1 MRFTTFLLFALF
13 SFFTINAQTGKLT
26 GKVTNNK
33 NEAISGATIEVT
45 EAIRS
50 TITDVDG
57 RFVFTLSPGKY
68 SVVISYVG
76 YTKKSVSEVV
86 VSAGKETSL
95 DLLLEE
101 SDKNQLNE
109 VVIKATPSKRETQS
123 AMIAYQRNTAVVAQV
138 ISAEAIRRSPDK
150 NTGEVLKRVPGT
162 SVQEG
167 KYLVVR
173 GLSDRYNQAMLNG
186 VMLSSTEPDRKTF
199 SYDLFPAPM
208 VDNIVMNKTFTP
220 ELPGEWAGGLVQ
232 VQTKEIPTSDF
243 LQIQVGT
250 GFNSATIGKDFYKYK
265 GGNLDWLGVEDGTR
279 KLADNFPTKSA
290 FNVLSQAE
298 ENEYAKSFRNV
309 WSGTPQTAPLN
320 KQFQLSS
327 GFTGKLFG
335 KKAGGIIALTYNQ
348 TNRRLNFDN
357 AIIAN
362 DEGTQDLYYKNNK
375 YSQDVLAGALANFSI
390 QFDNNNRISFKNI
403 LNVNS
408 TDYVIDRYD
417 GRDYI
422 LGPGSG
428 DKVKAQELGFRQN
441 TFFNTQI
448 LGEHNFPKQAVR
460 VKWYGS
466 FNILDQYI
474 PEQHRL
480 FYTQNEDDP
489 SGPYIALLGAGASQK
504 SGSLYYSWLNDNIYN
519 AGTDISKSFNWLNG
533 KQAIKAGY
541 LFQVKDRLFDSRP
554 FFYNTFSNEKRLLPP
569 DQIFAPE
576 NLGVTN
582 NDVQVGELTG
592 LPFRYMANTIL
603 NAGYLQFDNEFGKY
617 VRVVWGARVEDF
629 DQLIGSPKQSDPRH
643 VHSRVTDVLPGVNL
657 TIKASQKT
665 NIRLSG
671 SQTVVRPE
679 FRELSPFAFYDFELN
694 AQVQGNQNARRT
706 KVTNADIRYE
716 YYPAAGE
723 LFTIG
728 GFYKHFNDPIEYY
741 FNRTGP
747 ATTTFNIQNSDE
759 AEAYGAE
766 LEFRKKLDFIGMKNF
781 IFSGN
786 LSYIYSK
793 VKDTISLS
801 RPLQG
806 QSPYLINFGLQ
817 YDHLESGWAATLLFN
832 QIGKRILFVGNV
844 DIPEIWE
851 NPRPLLDFQIAKKLM
866 KDKAEIRLN
875 ISDILNRPAYFYH
888 DLNGDDKYSTDT
900 PGKTN
905 DALAISRNYGTNVN
919 IIFAYTFK

>member
-1 MRFTTFLLFALF
+1 
-13 SFFTINAQTGKLT
+13 
-26 GKVTNNK
+26 
-33 NEAISGATIEVT
+33 
-45 EAIRS
+45 
-50 TITDVDG
+50 
-57 RFVFTLSPGKY
+57 
-68 SVVISYVG
+68 
-76 YTKKSVSEVV
+76 
-86 VSAGKETSL
+86 
-95 DLLLEE
+95 
-101 SDKNQLNE
+101 
-109 VVIKATPSKRETQS
+109 
-123 AMIAYQRNTAVVAQV
+123 
-138 ISAEAIRRSPDK
+138 
-150 NTGEVLKRVPGT
+150 
-162 SVQEG
+162 
-167 KYLVVR
+167 
-173 GLSDRYNQAMLNG
+173 
-186 VMLSSTEPDRKTF
+186 
-199 SYDLFPAPM
+199 
-208 VDNIVMNKTFTP
+208 
-220 ELPGEWAGGLVQ
+220 
-232 VQTKEIPTSDF
+232 
-243 LQIQVGT
+243 
-250 GFNSATIGKDFYKYK
+250 
-265 GGNLDWLGVEDGTR
+265 
-279 KLADNFPTKSA
+279 
-290 FNVLSQAE
+290 
-298 ENEYAKSFRNV
+298 
-309 WSGTPQTAPLN
+309 
-320 KQFQLSS
+320 
-327 GFTGKLFG
+327 
-335 KKAGGIIALTYNQ
+335 
-348 TNRRLNFDN
+348 
-357 AIIAN
+357 
-362 DEGTQDLYYKNNK
+362 
-375 YSQDVLAGALANFSI
+375 
-390 QFDNNNRISFKNI
+390 
-403 LNVNS
+403 
-408 TDYVIDRYD
+408 
-417 GRDYI
+417 
-422 LGPGSG
+422 
-428 DKVKAQELGFRQN
+428 
-441 TFFNTQI
+441 
-448 LGEHNFPKQAVR
+448 
-460 VKWYGS
+460 
-466 FNILDQYI
+466 
-474 PEQHRL
+474 
-480 FYTQNEDDP
+480 
-489 SGPYIALLGAGASQK
+489 
-504 SGSLYYSWLNDNIYN
+504 
-519 AGTDISKSFNWLNG
+519 
-533 KQAIKAGY
+533 
-541 LFQVKDRLFDSRP
+541 
-554 FFYNTFSNEKRLLPP
+554 
-569 DQIFAPE
+569 
-576 NLGVTN
+576 
-582 NDVQVGELTG
+582 
-592 LPFRYMANTIL
+592 MANTIL